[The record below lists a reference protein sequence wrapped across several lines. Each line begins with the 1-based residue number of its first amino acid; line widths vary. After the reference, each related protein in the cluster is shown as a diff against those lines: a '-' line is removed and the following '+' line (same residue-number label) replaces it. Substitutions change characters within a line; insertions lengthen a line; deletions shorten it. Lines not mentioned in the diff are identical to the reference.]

1 MISYWGVDHGVEISK
16 RDWETNDRS
25 DWYKAWIANRDMLG
39 NDPRAKRNREIQN
52 SKKALGVWGKT
63 AGTHVGTG
71 AALGAG
77 IGALAARRGGGPIL
91 RTGASGALAGG
102 ATGAATGAVHG
113 HARQRRY
120 AMSHPD
126 YTKRGN
132 KW

>member
-16 RDWETNDRS
+16 RDYETNDRS
-25 DWYKAWIANRDMLG
+25 DWFKTYVANRDMRG

-52 SKKALGVWGKT
+52 SKKALGIYGKT
-63 AGTHVGTG
+63 AGSHLGSG

-77 IGALAARRGGGPIL
+77 IGALAARRSGIGAK
-91 RTGASGALAGG
+91 TGARFGAL
-102 ATGAATGAVHG
+102 TGAGAGAVTGSFHG
-113 HARQRRY
+113 SVRQRKY
-120 AMSHPD
+120 ALSHPD

>member
-77 IGALAARRGGGPIL
+77 IGALAARRGGGAVL

-102 ATGAATGAVHG
+102 ATGAVTGATHG